1 MARRLY
7 GAALAAHERKKMA
20 RTQHRRHSAALVP
33 YRVSSPKPIVIR
45 TTKVVKAKHHRKHH
59 RSSGGMGGMLG
70 NFASKERIGIA
81 AGAFAL
87 GYIQKQN
94 WNIPKLP
101 VLGETGTIAL
111 GAHLISDGG
120 RNKLA
125 ADICTAALAV
135 AAYTLANTGS
145 IVGEEGVGYVA
156 GVGGY

>member
-1 MARRLY
+1 MKRLF
-7 GAALAAHERKKMA
+7 GAALAAHQRKTMA
-20 RTQHRRHSAALVP
+20 RSKTRRHSAALVP
-33 YRVSSPKPIVIR
+33 YRMSSPKPIVIR
-45 TTKVVKAKHHRKHH
+45 TTKVVKAKHKRHHH
-59 RSSGGMGGMLG
+59 RSSGMGGMLG

-145 IVGEEGVGYVA
+145 IVGQDVEGYVA
-156 GVGGY
+156 GY